1 MLADGSKRSL
11 ATSMRMC
18 NLKNAT
24 NDQCDSGRIDLEMFV
39 ASGTEELGMFDHLFK
54 GDLVSLG
61 YTTPSGLGEYARPKT
76 GEVIYTQLLRI
87 KRPVDVFSGYQL
99 LAKSLRLLRSPEMGT
114 IPCCANNYSTR
125 TGWEAYS
132 QNPKDDPCDGVDCG
146 LEC

>member
-99 LAKSLRLLRSPEMGT
+99 LAQIREEPALVAVSGDGHNSVLREQLLDQDRLGGLFTE
-114 IPCCANNYSTR
+114 
-125 TGWEAYS
+125 S
-132 QNPKDDPCDGVDCG
+132 QR
-146 LEC
+146 